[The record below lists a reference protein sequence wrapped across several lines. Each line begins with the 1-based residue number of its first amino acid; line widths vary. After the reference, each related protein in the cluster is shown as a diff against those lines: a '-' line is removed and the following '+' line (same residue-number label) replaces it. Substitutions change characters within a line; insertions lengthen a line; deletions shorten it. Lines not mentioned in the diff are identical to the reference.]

1 MGVRVKVRIE
11 HKGHYV
17 DVVALVNTGFEGDV
31 PEVLIPIDVAERLG
45 IWPNLPEGVVVETY
59 RTASGL
65 MRVYRIGGARVRLIV
80 DDEMK
85 EPISSFIVIS
95 EFSDEVLIND
105 QMISA
110 MGIVIEDAAKGLWRL
125 RGEDRVRMSI
135 I

>member
-1 MGVRVKVRIE
+1 
-11 HKGHYV
+11 
-17 DVVALVNTGFEGDV
+17 
-31 PEVLIPIDVAERLG
+31 
-45 IWPNLPEGVVVETY
+45 
-59 RTASGL
+59 